1 MCNTQ
6 RGPMTA
12 EPPARIGRI
21 APLLTAVLILGTAPA
36 QVEAQVEGQAWA
48 GAARVNNM
56 FAQWDR
62 PDSPGCAVGAIE
74 RGELVFARG
83 YGSANL
89 DYGIPLTSRSV
100 FYLASA
106 SKQFTAAAILLA
118 EDEGHLSLN
127 DEVQR
132 WIPELPHYGSTIT
145 VRHLVHHTS
154 GLRDYLTLMSLAGRP
169 YGDAFGDD
177 AMLGLITRQRALNFE
192 PGSEYLYTNTGYVL
206 LAEIVKRA
214 TGRSLRDYA
223 EERLFAPLGM
233 TSSHFHD
240 DASRVVP
247 GRVISYAPSPGGGFR
262 VSYLSQFDRVGDG
275 GMYSTVE
282 DLARWVDAL
291 HRDRVGSPGF
301 AARLATR
308 GALANGEALAYAFGQ
323 SHGSFRGVR
332 EIGHGGSMMDFR
344 TTIRRFPDEDAAVIV
359 LCNIG
364 NVNPQV
370 LGGGVAEVVL
380 GDRLTPAPQRAGA
393 GATGAAQTG
402 TARAAPEPVPLSTE
416 AAGAYPGVY
425 FSPELEVAYRV
436 ERTNEG
442 SGLTLVRAGGG
453 STPLQRLGAG
463 DDFNAR
469 GLTLRFQR
477 DAAGRV
483 EGFLLDAGRVRG
495 IEFRR

>member
-1 MCNTQ
+1 MCNTK
-6 RGPMTA
+6 RRPATA
-12 EPPARIGRI
+12 EPPARSGRI
-21 APLLTAVLILGTAPA
+21 AVLLTVALVLGAAP
-36 QVEAQVEGQAWA
+36 GQAGAQAWE
-48 GAARVNNM
+48 GAARVDSV

-62 PDSPGCAVGAIE
+62 SDSPGCAVGAIE
-74 RGELVFARG
+74 RGELVHSRG

-89 DYGIPLTSRSV
+89 DYGIPLSSRSV

-118 EDEGHLSLN
+118 EDEGYLSLD

-132 WIPELPHYGSTIT
+132 WIPELPDYGPSIT

-169 YGDAFGDD
+169 YGDAFGDE

-214 TGRSLRDYA
+214 TGRSLREYA
-223 EERLFAPLGM
+223 EERIFAPLGM

-240 DASRVVP
+240 DARQVVP
-247 GRVISYAPSPGGGFR
+247 GRVISYGSAGGGGFR

-301 AARLATR
+301 AARLEAR
-308 GALANGEALAYAFGQ
+308 GALANGEALGYAFGQ

-344 TTIRRFPDEDAAVIV
+344 TTIRRFPGEEAAVIV

-364 NVNPQV
+364 SANPQA
-370 LGGGVAEVVL
+370 LGGAVAEVVL
-380 GDRLTPAPQRAGA
+380 GDRLAPVPERAGA
-393 GATGAAQTG
+393 GATGGAQAG
-402 TARAAPEPVPLSTE
+402 APGADPEPEPLSPEE
-416 AAGAYPGVY
+416 AEAFTGVY
-425 FSPELEVAYRV
+425 HSPELEVGYRV
-436 ERTNEG
+436 ERAEDG
-442 SGLTLVRAGGG
+442 PDLTLVRAGGQR
-453 STPLQRLGAG
+453 TPLQWLDQG
-463 DDFNAR
+463 DVFTTR

-477 DAAGRV
+477 DAEGRV

-495 IEFRR
+495 IQFRR

>member
-1 MCNTQ
+1 MWNTK

-12 EPPARIGRI
+12 EPPVRIGRI
-21 APLLTAVLILGTAPA
+21 AALLTVVFVLGTAPG
-36 QVEAQVEGQAWA
+36 QVGAQAWA
-48 GAARVNNM
+48 GAAQVDSM

-74 RGELVFARG
+74 RGELVLARG

-89 DYGIPLTSRSV
+89 DYSIPLTSRSV

-118 EDEGHLSLN
+118 EDEGHLSLD

-132 WIPELPHYGSTIT
+132 WIPELPHYGSSIT

-169 YGDAFGDD
+169 YGDAFGDE
-177 AMLGLITRQRALNFE
+177 AMLGLITSQRALNFE

-214 TGRSLRDYA
+214 TGRSLREYA
-223 EERLFAPLGM
+223 EQRLFAPLGM

-240 DASRVVP
+240 DAQQVVQ
-247 GRVISYAPSPGGGFR
+247 GRVISYASSAGGSFR

-301 AARLATR
+301 AARLETQ
-308 GALANGEALAYAFGQ
+308 GTLANGEALAYAFGQ

-344 TTIRRFPDEDAAVIV
+344 TTVRRFPDEDAAVIV

-380 GDRLTPAPQRAGA
+380 GDRLTPALELAGA
-393 GATGAAQTG
+393 GATEAAQAG
-402 TARAAPEPVPLSTE
+402 PARAAPELVPLSAE
-416 AAGAYPGVY
+416 AAQGYAGVY
-425 FSPELEVAYRV
+425 HSSELKVAYRV
-436 ERTNEG
+436 ERADDSPEF
-442 SGLTLVRAGGG
+442 TLVRPGGA
-453 STPLQRLGAG
+453 STPLERLGEG
-463 DDFNAR
+463 DVFTTR
-469 GLTLRFQR
+469 GLTLHFQR
-477 DAAGRV
+477 DAEGRV